1 MPEIQASSGYPGRAA
16 PGSPEGEE
24 EPEVG
29 SEPDEDKGSKEVNMG
44 ISPSGWWTQADNLIA
59 RSSILRV
66 PTPQ

>member
-29 SEPDEDKGSKEVNMG
+29 SEPGEGESSEEIAWATTQLVEEV
-44 ISPSGWWTQADNLIA
+44 ILI
-59 RSSILRV
+59 R
-66 PTPQ
+66 